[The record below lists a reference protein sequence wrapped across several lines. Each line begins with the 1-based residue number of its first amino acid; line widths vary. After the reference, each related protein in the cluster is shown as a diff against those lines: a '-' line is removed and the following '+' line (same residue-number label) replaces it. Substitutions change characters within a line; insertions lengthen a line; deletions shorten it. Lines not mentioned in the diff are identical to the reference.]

1 MLMEAAKT
9 RITSIKKIQDSTPDT
24 VVCLVEI
31 YGGNLGRRYELTEP
45 LVTVGRDPDNGIV
58 IDTDSVSRRH
68 AQIETKKGEKFIVDL
83 QSTNGSYLNDN
94 MVFRAQLR
102 NGDLLKIGDTIF
114 KFLSG
119 QNIESA
125 YHEEIYRMTIQD
137 GLTQVHNKRYLL
149 EFLEGEFSRARR
161 YERPLSLIMLDL
173 DHFKSIN
180 DENGH
185 LTGDF
190 VLKETANCIRERIRR
205 EELFARYG
213 GEEFT
218 IVLPETL
225 LEGAIEFAD
234 IVREMVGTHT
244 FLFEGN
250 TIPVTLSCGVAQL
263 TDEMKTIR
271 DLIRAADERLFDAKR
286 DGRNTVKPPKGN

>member
-1 MLMEAAKT
+1 MEAAKT

>member
-1 MLMEAAKT
+1 V
-9 RITSIKKIQDSTPDT
+9 D
-24 VVCLVEI
+24 
-31 YGGNLGRRYELTEP
+31 
-45 LVTVGRDPDNGIV
+45 VGRDPDNGIV

-68 AQIETKKGEKFIVDL
+68 AQIETREGEKFVVDL
-83 QSTNGSYLNDN
+83 ESTNGTYLNDN

-137 GLTQVHNKRYLL
+137 GLTQVHNKRYFL

-161 YERPLSLIMLDL
+161 YNRPLSLIMIDL
-173 DHFKSIN
+173 DHFKAVN

-190 VLKETANCIRERIRR
+190 VLKETANRVRERIRR

-213 GEEFT
+213 GEEFA

-225 LEGAIEFAD
+225 LRGAVEFAD
-234 IVREMVGTHT
+234 IVRGLIETHT
-244 FLFEGN
+244 FIFEGN

-263 TDEMKTIR
+263 AEEMKAPR
-271 DLIRAADERLFDAKR
+271 DLIRAADEMLFDAKR
-286 DGRNTVKPPKGN
+286 SGRNKVKPTISKDS